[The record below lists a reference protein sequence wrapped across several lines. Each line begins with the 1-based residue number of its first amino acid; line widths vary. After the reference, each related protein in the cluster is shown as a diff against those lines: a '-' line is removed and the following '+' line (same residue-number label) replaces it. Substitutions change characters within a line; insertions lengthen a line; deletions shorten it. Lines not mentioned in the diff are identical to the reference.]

1 MDSTA
6 VTIIQLDEAFQK
18 RDLEKLAFLLSQA
31 SATTGVSR
39 SEVAYYQAKLSLLQG
54 DLKKS
59 FSELQS
65 IAETFGAT
73 LPVLSDLTAVSFLA
87 HDVLAFEEYSKKLE
101 LEFIKNRNTLDANV
115 LLRTLIFLGKIK
127 ELQADVC
134 SASDY
139 FNEASVLSAGGPF
152 HEKVL
157 AQIVRLGS
165 FMKISEGEAAKIYNL
180 LSSGLRIGTESDF
193 DVIHALIIL
202 ETRLFGVEIV
212 EKRIFNL
219 IESNL
224 SPVDL
229 RQLVCHFLEEAMILE
244 KNPSTELLQ
253 CLSLK
258 LQFSQMNAYE
268 NAVFSQFF
276 NMGKVE
282 IVPVAGALDELKRII
297 YEIQDTPQG
306 PLRTQL
312 RKQFLFKASSL
323 PQDSQKVLFDKWS
336 HCLKGSASESMSIL
350 HGEVMIGS
358 NKYVGKNAKLLL
370 DILTQFLKEETNQ
383 LASEKIVAKLFG
395 NLNYDDS
402 QYHRLRMAVSR
413 LNKELQLHHG
423 LIQAFK
429 VRYTSLEI
437 QVSLGKSV

>member
-1 MDSTA
+1 MESTA
-6 VTIIQLDEAFQK
+6 VTIIQLEEAFQK
-18 RDLEKLAFLLSQA
+18 RDLEKLAFLLSQS
-31 SATTGVSR
+31 SATSGPVR
-39 SEVAYYQAKLSLLQG
+39 AEIAYYQAKLSLLQG

-59 FSELQS
+59 FSELKN

-87 HDVLAFEEYSKKLE
+87 HDVLAFEKYSKKLE
-101 LEFIKNRNTLDANV
+101 LEFIKNRNILDVDV

-134 SASDY
+134 SALNY
-139 FNEASVLSAGGPF
+139 FNEASVLGAGGPF
-152 HEKVL
+152 QEKAL

-165 FMKISEGEAAKIYNL
+165 FMGTGDGEAAKIYNL
-180 LSSGLRIGTESDF
+180 LSSGLRTGTETDF

-202 ETRLFGVEIV
+202 EIRLLGVEIA
-212 EKRIFNL
+212 EKRILNL
-219 IESNL
+219 IDSNL

-244 KNPSTELLQ
+244 KSPSTELLQ

-258 LQFSQMNAYE
+258 LQFHQINAYE

-276 NMGKVE
+276 NIGKVE

-297 YEIQDTPQG
+297 YEIQDAPQG
-306 PLRTQL
+306 PLQTQL

-323 PQDSQKVLFDKWS
+323 PQDSQKVLLDRWS
-336 HCLKGSASESMSIL
+336 HCLKSSVSESISIVQ
-350 HGEVMIGS
+350 GEVMIGS
-358 NKYVGKNAKLLL
+358 NKYLGKNAKLLF
-370 DILTQFLKEETNQ
+370 DILTQFLKAETNQ
-383 LASEKIVAKLFG
+383 LASEKVVAKLFG
-395 NLNYDDS
+395 DLNYDDS

-423 LIQAFK
+423 LIQTFK
-429 VRYTSLEI
+429 VRYNSLEI
-437 QVSLGKSV
+437 QVSLNRSV